1 MKTVTYPLRL
11 PDELYQQV
19 QDEATRRHKKISELF
34 REIIG
39 YGLESLPPVPDYE
52 AAQEAWDS
60 LGPAPDVI
68 YDKLPK
74 KW

>member
-11 PDELYQQV
+11 AAPLYQQV
-19 QDEATRRHKKISELF
+19 QNEAKRRHKQVADLF

-39 YGLESLPPVPDYE
+39 YGLEALPPVPDYE
-52 AAQEAWDS
+52 AAQAAWDS
-60 LGPAPDVI
+60 LGPAPEVI
-68 YDKLPK
+68 YDKLPE